1 MKCPKCH
8 YISFGSIDRCRN
20 CGYEFLL
27 AVEASPVDLPIQS
40 GEQAVGPLADFVLT
54 DRGLVPPTSSSPESR
69 TSGAA
74 GVRRATAANGASRF
88 DLPLFTGGTGGNSGE
103 AADAP
108 LVTPSA
114 IPRAP
119 LSVRRGQPAPTRP
132 RSDSVM
138 SPDDAEGNP
147 VRILRVRDA
156 RSSETA
162 FPRAVPPAA
171 PSPVVLETASVL
183 ARVLAGLVDLLVLA
197 TIDGAIVY
205 STLRIVGLP
214 MTQLS
219 SLPPAPL
226 GVFLLLLNGG
236 YLAIF
241 TTAGGQTIG
250 KMLARIR
257 VVVDRAPADPGSQ
270 PDEHGVS
277 LGAAVLR
284 ATAYLVSLL
293 PAGLGFAAILFD
305 SDGRALHDRLA
316 ETRVV
321 KA

>member
-54 DRGLVPPTSSSPESR
+54 DRGVAPTSPPLESR

-74 GVRRATAANGASRF
+74 GVRRAAAASGPSRF
-88 DLPLFTGGTGGNSGE
+88 DLPLFTGGGNSGE

-114 IPRAP
+114 IPRPP
-119 LSVRRGQPAPTRP
+119 LSVRRGQPALTRP
-132 RSDSVM
+132 RSDSPLP
-138 SPDDAEGNP
+138 PDDAEGSP
-147 VRILRVRDA
+147 ARILRVRDA
-156 RSSETA
+156 RSSGTA
-162 FPRAVPPAA
+162 FPRAVPHAA
-171 PSPVVLETASVL
+171 PSPVVLESASVL
-183 ARVLAGLVDLLVLA
+183 ARVLAGLVDVLVLGL
-197 TIDGAIVY
+197 IDGAILY

-214 MTQLS
+214 ITDISL
-219 SLPPAPL
+219 LPPVPL

-250 KMLARIR
+250 KMLARIK
-257 VVVDRAPADPGSQ
+257 VVANRAPAEAASQ
-270 PDEHGVS
+270 PAEQGVS